1 MQRIPDSEQA
11 VLEVLFE
18 EAPLSAAQVATRV
31 GPARGWSLQTVKT
44 LLSRLVGREAVD
56 YEVQGRTFLYKPV
69 IRRDDLAAA
78 QARKLIDRL
87 FDGRAAPLVAHLAD
101 RGELTPEDVAE
112 IEEILA
118 RLKP

>member
-1 MQRIPDSEQA
+1 MQRIPESEQA

-18 EAPLSAAQVATRV
+18 EAPLSASQVAERI

-44 LLSRLVGREAVD
+44 LLSRLVGRHAVD
-56 YEVQGRTFLYKPV
+56 YDIDGRTFRYKPI

-78 QARKLIDRL
+78 QARTLIDRL
-87 FDGRAAPLVAHLAD
+87 FDGRAAPLVAHLAE
-101 RGELTPEDVAE
+101 RGELSPDDIAE
-112 IEEILA
+112 IEAILA